1 MRYEKLPPS
10 SGAISPTGSS
20 QAQPAATCINQY
32 QEAPGVTAASLIATN
47 FEIKAGWPGGLW
59 LQKGRETFLCNT
71 GRVPD
76 NEPIC
81 WTLREPVKA
90 GAILSYADVALDEA
104 SEAVTIRRAMEAM
117 GY

>member
-1 MRYEKLPPS
+1 MMKKIVFAAVPATLAMAFVLSPAG
-10 SGAISPTGSS
+10 SGN
-20 QAQPAATCINQY
+20 AQPAATCINQY
-32 QEAPGVTAASLIATN
+32 QEAAGVTAASLIASS

-81 WTLREPVKA
+81 WTLREPVK
-90 GAILSYADVALDEA
+90 GSPCQ
-104 SEAVTIRRAMEAM
+104 
-117 GY
+117 

>member
-1 MRYEKLPPS
+1 MMKRIVLAAAPVVLAMAS
-10 SGAISPTGSS
+10 VLSPTGSS

-59 LQKGRETFLCNT
+59 LQKGRETVLCNT

-81 WTLREPVKA
+81 WTLREPVK
-90 GAILSYADVALDEA
+90 GSPCQ
-104 SEAVTIRRAMEAM
+104 
-117 GY
+117 